1 MTLSIEKHNDH
12 IFWFDLCPNNESAF
26 ISVYLIIDEKIAII
40 ETGPACSHD
49 SLVRGIQAAGLNL
62 QDIDYVIPTHI
73 HLDHFGGGGH
83 FMEVCENAQ
92 AIVHPKAYKH
102 VSAIEN
108 WWQGSCDFLGDIANL
123 YGKHG
128 IRCNTLSP
136 SGVATDKLSNRFKKR
151 YASRNALKRMAKVS
165 DYAGPMIFLCSDAS
179 GYMTGANLVVDAGW
193 SAK

>member
-1 MTLSIEKHNDH
+1 MKKQKNGSIINISSNYGLLGPD
-12 IFWFDLCPNNESAF
+12 FDT
-26 ISVYLIIDEKIAII
+26 YKDEKLWTPPGYAVTKSAI
-40 ETGPACSHD
+40 
-49 SLVRGIQAAGLNL
+49 LNL
-62 QDIDYVIPTHI
+62 TRY
-73 HLDHFGGGGH
+73 
-83 FMEVCENAQ
+83 
-92 AIVHPKAYKH
+92 
-102 VSAIEN
+102 
-108 WWQGSCDFLGDIANL
+108 IANL

-136 SGVATDKLSNRFKKR
+136 SGVAPDKLSNRFKKR